1 MLEMDCLWPF
11 GAPFFCPAG
20 NAKSTSFIARR
31 HDIAFGALL
40 GDDALAINQR
50 LGATERDETDLGD
63 MCVHERL
70 IAEEC
75 GKGKPIPPG

>member
-1 MLEMDCLWPF
+1 MQDQPLGMGRQGAEVADTDPEM
-11 GAPFFCPAG
+11 
-20 NAKSTSFIARR
+20 AKRPGIA
-31 HDIAFGALL
+31 
-40 GDDALAINQR
+40 
-50 LGATERDETDLGD
+50 ERDETDLGD